1 MIVISESLFSH
12 RFITFSLQLTV
23 AHIRMIVVKVV
34 PQILYHKTCVCI
46 KKKSYSCMHIF

>member
-23 AHIRMIVVKVV
+23 AHIRIIVVKVV
-34 PQILYHKTCVCI
+34 PQILYPQNLRMYQKEVI
-46 KKKSYSCMHIF
+46 